1 MPPGVGVI
9 YLYDHGSDVPMNS
22 SLKDRISSGKVSR
35 EGKVASGQAR
45 RGGHHPAPRSENSTD
60 TCWLNSVTFLSDW
73 LTLQVWVYRVCLCAY
88 AAPSPSRL
96 SGGLHPV

>member
-35 EGKVASGQAR
+35 EGTGMVHQSRQGEE
-45 RGGHHPAPRSENSTD
+45 GIPHPAPISENT
-60 TCWLNSVTFLSDW
+60 T
-73 LTLQVWVYRVCLCAY
+73 
-88 AAPSPSRL
+88 AAC
-96 SGGLHPV
+96 